1 MRAKSSTLI
10 KHKAARCNSMINVI
24 LTNQLDNRRVWL
36 WYQIPIMKINFLSI
50 WVVKIMLISTTM
62 NKKENKAIFLK
73 LE

>member
-1 MRAKSSTLI
+1 
-10 KHKAARCNSMINVI
+10 MINVI